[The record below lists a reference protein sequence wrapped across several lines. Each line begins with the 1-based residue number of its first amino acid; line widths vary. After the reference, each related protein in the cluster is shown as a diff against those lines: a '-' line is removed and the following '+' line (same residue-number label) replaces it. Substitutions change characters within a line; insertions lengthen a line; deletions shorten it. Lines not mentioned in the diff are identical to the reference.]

1 MSELFKLFEMFELS
15 KLLEPSELL
24 EVFGLPELPEAS
36 ELPELPEASELPE
49 LPEASE
55 LPEQFDAC
63 CRLLLFLLLRRE
75 IYMHISLNMYIPL
88 HKRVSHHGGTLIAE
102 SLKSASRYDVCNKL
116 NSLQLFMFDHPMV
129 CFRSR
134 IPLPCW

>member
-1 MSELFKLFEMFELS
+1 MFELS

-55 LPEQFDAC
+55 LPEQFEPLAAAC
-63 CRLLLFLLLRRE
+63 CLFLLLRR
-75 IYMHISLNMYIPL
+75 LNIHAYLVKHVYPIT
-88 HKRVSHHGGTLIAE
+88 HKRISHYGGSSDGRSPL
-102 SLKSASRYDVCNKL
+102 
-116 NSLQLFMFDHPMV
+116 SLQV
-129 CFRSR
+129 
-134 IPLPCW
+134 